1 MSGLGH
7 SLEKIVE
14 GTNQL
19 RQVLK
24 SDLRLGDLV
33 LVTTRNS
40 TYSLS
45 VLDEECY
52 VVSGGWFDRNGL
64 SPVKTTVTGCSW
76 GGNIIKVDAI
86 AACGLHLEFGNRV
99 ITTPIQK
106 VSVVRFSG
114 RN

>member
-1 MSGLGH
+1 MSGVGH
-7 SLEKIVE
+7 NLEKIVE
-14 GTNQL
+14 GTNYL

-24 SDLRLGDLV
+24 SDVRFGDLV
-33 LVTTRNS
+33 FVTTRNS

-45 VLDEECY
+45 VLDEDRY
-52 VVSGGWFDRNGL
+52 IVSGGWFDRKGL
-64 SPVKTTVTGCSW
+64 SPVKATVTGCSW
-76 GGNIIKVDAI
+76 GGSIIKVDTV

-114 RN
+114 KN